1 MNKSVIVTVLVFVFI
16 SVKAQDNISTIEQ
29 IIADIF
35 EQYSEETDEEIDFE
49 TFYDELKTLAENPID
64 LNNATR
70 ENLEKLVFLTDMQI
84 ENILSYTFSFGTIN
98 TIYELQ
104 FIDGLDMT
112 DIRRILPFVYVGAK
126 NTEYPKIYWRD
137 VKKYGR
143 NEILYR
149 LDRGIELR
157 KGFKEN
163 ISESEI
169 TNPKY
174 VGSAFYNSLKYHFN
188 LKERIMLGLAMEKD
202 AGEAFL
208 NQTKKGYDFYSIY
221 AQINNFGRF
230 KTIVAGDYRA
240 NFGMGL
246 VIRQGLS
253 MGKSSYVLNVI
264 PRNSGLKKYSSTD
277 EYNFFRGTA
286 CTLNFG
292 KLNATAFYSNR
303 MIDADTINNSFAS
316 IYKTGLH
323 RTESELLKKHTV
335 NKQVFGTNLTYTH
348 SKIQIGF
355 TMVHTLL
362 NINLKHEIYPYNL
375 YYFSGNKQTNFG
387 LTYRLRLHKLNVFG
401 ETAFNQ
407 NFALATI
414 NGVMYSPVSQVS
426 LVALYRNYAPEY
438 NSLYANSF
446 SESSTI
452 SNEKGFYIG
461 AEILPFKKWKI
472 SVYSDSYQFSWPKY
486 GVDGPSI
493 GQDYLLQLDYT
504 TRRDLNMYWRIRY
517 EQKEK
522 NYFNENQALNEI
534 VSTTK
539 ASIRYQ
545 LVYTYG
551 NFNFKNLMEVNL
563 VQNYSSTLTYGFTA
577 LQDISYRFRKI
588 PLKIDLR
595 YQFFDAEAYENRFY
609 TYEKDL
615 LYAFSIPMIYR
626 TGSRMYLNIKFD
638 LNRNMSFWLKY
649 AQTIYS
655 DDLNIIGSGNDEII
669 GNRKNDLRFMFR
681 YEF

>member
-1 MNKSVIVTVLVFVFI
+1 MHKSLIVSVLVLAFI
-16 SVKAQDNISTIEQ
+16 SVKAQDNTSTIEQ

-49 TFYDELKTLAENPID
+49 TFYDELKSVAENPID

-70 ENLEKLVFLTDMQI
+70 ENLEKLVFLSDMQI
-84 ENILSYTFSFGTIN
+84 ENILSYTFSFGPIN

-104 FIDGLDMT
+104 LINGLDMT
-112 DIRRILPFVYVGAK
+112 DIRRILPFVYVGSK
-126 NTEYPKIYWRD
+126 NIEYPKIYWSD

-157 KGFKEN
+157 RGFKEN
-163 ISESEI
+163 IVESEI
-169 TNPKY
+169 TSPKY
-174 VGSAFYNSLKYHFN
+174 AGSAFYNSLKYHFN
-188 LKERIMLGLAMEKD
+188 LKERIMFGLTMEKD
-202 AGEAFL
+202 AGEVFL
-208 NQTKKGYDFYSIY
+208 NQAKIGYDFYSMY
-221 AQINNFGRF
+221 AQINNIGRF
-230 KTIVAGDYRA
+230 KTIVVGDYRV

-253 MGKSSYVLNVI
+253 MGKSSYVLSVI

-277 EYNFFRGTA
+277 EYNFFRGTG
-286 CTLNFG
+286 CTINFG

-303 MIDADTINNSFAS
+303 MIDADTINNRFSS
-316 IYKTGLH
+316 IYKSGLH
-323 RTESELLKKHTV
+323 RTESELIKKHTV
-335 NKQVFGTNLTYTH
+335 NKQELGTNLIYTH
-348 SKIQIGF
+348 SNFQIGF
-355 TMVHTLL
+355 TLVHTLL
-362 NINLKHEIYPYNL
+362 NIKLEHEIYPYNL

-387 LTYRLRLHKLNVFG
+387 LNYRIRMHKFNVFG

-407 NFALATI
+407 DLATATI
-414 NGVMYSPVSQVS
+414 NGLMYSPVSQVS

-438 NSLYANSF
+438 NSFYANSF
-446 SESSTI
+446 SESSKKKKK
-452 SNEKGFYIG
+452 KGIYIG

-472 SVYSDSYQFSWPKY
+472 SVYSDSYQFTWPKY

-493 GQDYLLQLDYT
+493 GQDYLLQLDYA

-522 NYFNENQALNEI
+522 NYFNENEALNEI
-534 VSTTK
+534 VSITK

-551 NFNFKNLMEVNL
+551 NFSFKNLLEYNL
-563 VQNYSSTLTYGFTA
+563 VQNYSSALTYGFTA

-595 YQFFDAEAYENRFY
+595 YQFFDAQAYENRFY

-626 TGSRMYLNIKFD
+626 TGSRMYLNIKYD
-638 LNRNMSFWLKY
+638 LNRNTTLWFKY
-649 AQTIYS
+649 AQTIFS

-669 GNRKNDLRFMFR
+669 GNRKNDIRFMLR

>member
-1 MNKSVIVTVLVFVFI
+1 MHKSMIVSVLVLVFI
-16 SVKAQDNISTIEQ
+16 SVKAQDNTSTIEQ

-35 EQYSEETDEEIDFE
+35 EQYSEDTDEEIDFE
-49 TFYDELKTLAENPID
+49 SFYDELKTVAENPID

-70 ENLEKLVFLTDMQI
+70 ENFEKLVFLSDMQI
-84 ENILSYTFSFGTIN
+84 ENILSYAYSFGTIN

-104 FIDGLDMT
+104 LINGLDMT
-112 DIRRILPFVYVGAK
+112 DIRRILPFVYIGAK
-126 NTEYPKIYWRD
+126 NIEYPKIYWSDIKR
-137 VKKYGR
+137 YGR

-163 ISESEI
+163 ITESEI
-169 TNPKY
+169 TKPKY
-174 VGSAFYNSLKYHFN
+174 LGSAFYNSLKYHFN
-188 LKERIMLGLAMEKD
+188 LKERIMFGLTMEKD

-208 NQTKKGYDFYSIY
+208 NQAKKGYDFYSMY
-221 AQINNFGRF
+221 GQINNVGRF
-230 KTIVAGDYRA
+230 KTIVVGDFRA

-277 EYNFFRGTA
+277 EYNFFRGTG
-286 CTLNFG
+286 CTISFG
-292 KLNATAFYSNR
+292 KVNATAFYSNR
-303 MIDADTINNSFAS
+303 MIDADTLNNSFTS

-323 RTESELLKKHTV
+323 RTESELLKKGTV
-335 NKQVFGTNLTYTH
+335 NKQVLGTNLIYTL
-348 SKIQIGF
+348 SNFQIGL
-355 TMVHTLL
+355 TLVHTLL

-375 YYFSGNKQTNFG
+375 YYFSGNKQTNLG
-387 LTYRLRLHKLNVFG
+387 LNYRLRMHKFNVFG
-401 ETAFNQ
+401 ETALNQ
-407 NFALATI
+407 DLAKATI

-426 LVALYRNYAPEY
+426 LVALYRYYAPDY

-446 SESSTI
+446 SESSSI

-472 SVYSDSYQFSWPKY
+472 SVYSDSYKFTWPKF

-493 GQDYLLQLDYT
+493 GQDYLLQLDYA

-522 NYFNENQALNEI
+522 NYLNENQALNEI

-551 NFNFKNLMEVNL
+551 NFSFKNLMEYNV
-563 VQNYSSTLTYGFTA
+563 VQNYSTAMTYGFTA

-595 YQFFDAEAYENRFY
+595 YQFFDAQAYENRFY

-626 TGSRMYLNIKFD
+626 TGSRMYLNIKYD
-638 LNRNMSFWLKY
+638 LTRNMSLWFKY

-655 DDLNIIGSGNDEII
+655 DDKNIIGSGNDEII